1 MRRHGVLVKSNQ
13 SFPPRQV
20 RVLPGL
26 CGGVSNASPTDQA
39 TIAGKQVHNAQM
51 TVPLTFFD
59 DLAFVSI
66 DLVRHHDAW
75 PRLVQQTA
83 IGQILDAIA
92 GNAGQQLSPVL
103 FYVPRIEEGY
113 PPQSS
118 ELMLTGRF
126 LIGPGVRA
134 PIWYKPVSLCKR
146 CPVKA

>member
-1 MRRHGVLVKSNQ
+1 MLDQVWRRGGDRDDL
-13 SFPPRQV
+13 
-20 RVLPGL
+20 LPILSGFRTG
-26 CGGVSNASPTDQA
+26 C
-39 TIAGKQVHNAQM
+39 IALMEGPLEEVHNAQM
-51 TVPLTFFD
+51 TIPLTFFD

-66 DLVRHHDAW
+66 DLVRRHDAW

-92 GNAGQQLSPVL
+92 GNAGQQLTPVV